1 MLVFLVA
8 VPFLYVIST
17 KMSRLL
23 MVSLVSHKVLLTPVF
38 YNHLSTMQNTL
49 SRHFA
54 CFFIFAIPQ
63 ISFIQYYV
71 PTGNIAVFGCMIEP
85 KLEKCQ
91 TSTSY
96 MFFLYSSDFLPRE
109 KTLVLT
115 LVFGFFS

>member
-1 MLVFLVA
+1 MLVSLVA

-96 MFFLYSSDFLPRE
+96 IFFLYSLDFLPRE

-115 LVFGFFS
+115 LVFGIFS